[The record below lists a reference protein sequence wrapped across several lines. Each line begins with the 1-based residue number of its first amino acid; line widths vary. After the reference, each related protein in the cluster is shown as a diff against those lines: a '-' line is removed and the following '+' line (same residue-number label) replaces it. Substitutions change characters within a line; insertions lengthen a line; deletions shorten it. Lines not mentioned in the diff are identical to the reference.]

1 MPIKYNLLHELAN
14 SDLIPKEDI
23 MSQYGLTEPSKE
35 LVDSETLN
43 VFKAEYNSLDKDSSY
58 TWTADMVPL
67 VMKENCD
74 GEIGYFMEYN
84 DLKSFSKSKNIS
96 ISSAFNLVCECN
108 NIDYDDACVLFR
120 TNMLQEANNINTKIH
135 ESSNVNYKLYNK
147 LALADFYEDLVDL
160 RESDIMMLKIKEE

>member
-43 VFKAEYNSLDKDSSY
+43 VFKAEYNSLEWSSY
-58 TWTADMVPL
+58 IWTPDMVPV

-74 GEIGYFMEYN
+74 NEIGYFIEYN
-84 DLKSFSKSKNIS
+84 DLKSLSKSKNIP

-147 LALADFYEDLVDL
+147 LALSDFYEDLVDL
-160 RESDIMMLKIKEE
+160 RESNIMMLKLKEE